1 MLATKTREEGS
12 LTRTSENGG
21 MPLPPKNAAAVRL
34 KNNLSPLQP
43 ERRYVPINTDF
54 GWVILVLDFWPPEL

>member
-21 MPLPPKNAAAVRL
+21 DAATAKERCSHETQEQT
-34 KNNLSPLQP
+34 LS
-43 ERRYVPINTDF
+43 TAT
-54 GWVILVLDFWPPEL
+54 